1 MADKKDRILVIEDNK
16 DVLGGILELLEYSG
30 YKPTGSPEFSDK
42 IFEQFKAGYYDLLIL
57 DIMLSG
63 TDGRELAKRLK
74 SVSETKN
81 IPIILISAYT
91 NLEDTVKESMADD
104 FLQKP
109 FGLEELQEK
118 VEPFLENSDH

>member
-16 DVLGGILELLEYSG
+16 DVLGGILELLKYSG
-30 YKPTGSPEFSDK
+30 YNPTGSAEFNDE
-42 IFEQFKAGYYDLLIL
+42 IFEQFKAGDFDLLIL

-63 TDGRELAKRLK
+63 RDGRELAKKLK
-74 SVSETKN
+74 GIDETKD

-91 NLEDTVKESMADD
+91 NLEDSVKESMADD

-109 FGLEELQEK
+109 FGLEELQKK
-118 VEPFLENSDH
+118 VEPYLDNEQ